1 MTRVVFMG
9 SAELSCWCLRA
20 LVADPRVD
28 VVAAV
33 TQPDRPRGRKLHLAP
48 CVAREEAERAGIPVL
63 TPDRVNAPESIE
75 AIAALRP
82 DAIVTA
88 AYGQILKP
96 ALLELPRLG
105 CINVH
110 FSLLP
115 RYRGAAPIQWAIV
128 NGESESGVT
137 IMFMD
142 EGMDTGDIIEQKVVP
157 ITPDD
162 TAGTLHDKLAVA
174 GGELLP
180 EALQR
185 IADGEIVRL
194 PQDDSRATLAR
205 KLRKSDG
212 RIDWTLPANELY
224 NRIRGFNPW
233 PGCFT
238 TVPGQKKSKT
248 LRVFSVSIERE
259 VCGAP
264 GEIVAVSHEG
274 PVVAT
279 GDGGLRLLEVQP
291 EGGRRMSGEAY
302 LCGHAAQV
310 GHRFE

>member
-1 MTRVVFMG
+1 MRVVFMG

-20 LVADPRVD
+20 LVADPRVE

-48 CVAREEAERAGIPVL
+48 CVARKEAERAGIPVL
-63 TPDRVNAPESIE
+63 TPANVNAPDSIA
-75 AIAALRP
+75 AIATLQP
-82 DAIVTA
+82 DVIVTA

-96 ALLELPRLG
+96 ALLELPPIG
-105 CINVH
+105 CMNVH

-115 RYRGAAPIQWAIV
+115 CYRGAAPIQWAIV
-128 NGESESGVT
+128 NGDTETGVT

-142 EGMDTGDIIEQKVVP
+142 EGMDTGDIIEQKIVP

-180 EALQR
+180 GVLHR
-185 IADGEIVRL
+185 IVAGQIVRT
-194 PQDDSRATLAR
+194 PQDGRQATLAR

-212 RIDWTLPANELY
+212 RIDWTLSSNALY

-238 TVPGQKKSKT
+238 TASGQKKGKT
-248 LRVFSVSIERE
+248 LRVFSVSM
-259 VCGAP
+259 VNDVQGAP
-264 GEIVAVSHEG
+264 GEIAAVTHEG

-279 GDGGLRLLEVQP
+279 GEGGLCLLEVQP

-302 LCGHAAQV
+302 LCGHAMQV
-310 GHRFE
+310 GDQFE